1 MSISA
6 GFDTEG
12 FGERFKYLVGWSGG
26 EDDKTSSRNSS
37 ILFTS
42 VLISLLKVV
51 MVGGSLKSSFAGA
64 RASFL
69 GQWL

>member
-1 MSISA
+1 MSIPA

-26 EDDKTSSRNSS
+26 DDKTASRNSS

-51 MVGGSLKSSFAGA
+51 MVGGSLESSFADS